1 MEDYQQQEY
10 QFNMEGPDGF
20 EYPFLA
26 VYDYY
31 PAKPKGLYPGYQE
44 GVIIEKIKYWSQIDW
59 SWIPVTDAAFERLA
73 TPELEKL
80 ILNTERKNHN
90 VL

>member
-1 MEDYQQQEY
+1 MEDYRQNQEY
-10 QFNMEGPDGF
+10 QFIMEGLDGF

-26 VYDYY
+26 IYEYY
-31 PAKPKGLYPGYQE
+31 PAEPKGFYPASPE
-44 GVIIEKIKYWSQIDW
+44 RVIIEKIKYWSQIDW

-80 ILNTERKNHN
+80 ILRDLLHVVT
-90 VL
+90 